1 MNKYL
6 ILAVL
11 LVGAVLV
18 QGKSV
23 QKKEDKKEDS
33 SSSEE
38 NVREVAELLN
48 KKFNTTLLLDL
59 IKMADQTKAK
69 CPDLEEKLDEISD
82 KIEKCVDD
90 IELGSE
96 TFCSLIKNNLG
107 KCTKPAIDL
116 LASCL
121 PEESK
126 DLPVMLEKMLVA
138 IVKQACSSTVE
149 EVLELMNPCALEKD
163 FISYPACREIKTVID
178 EHKNKLPSKSLIC
191 STIPKVRNCAKAH
204 IEGSCQ
210 NTVTRQAAL
219 KFHDAIDAALK
230 DDCDALNKA

>member
-1 MNKYL
+1 MNKYM

-23 QKKEDKKEDS
+23 QKEDKKEDS
-33 SSSEE
+33 SEE
-38 NVREVAELLN
+38 NVRELAEILN
-48 KKFNTTLLLDL
+48 KKFNTTLLLDM
-59 IKMADQTKAK
+59 IKMAEQTKAK
-69 CPDLEEKLDEISD
+69 CPDLEEKLDEVSE

-90 IELGSE
+90 VELGSE
-96 TFCSLIKNNLG
+96 TFCSLINKNLV

-116 LASCL
+116 IASCL

-126 DLPVMLEKMLVA
+126 DLPVMLEKMLAAV
-138 IVKQACSSTVE
+138 VKQACSSTVE

-163 FISYPACREIKTVID
+163 FASYPACKEIKTVID

-191 STIPKVRNCAKAH
+191 STMPKVRNCAKAH
-204 IEGSCQ
+204 IEGNCQ
-210 NTVTRQAAL
+210 NTITRQAAL

>member
-48 KKFNTTLLLDL
+48 KKFNTTLLLDM

-69 CPDLEEKLDEISD
+69 CPDLEEKLDDVSE

-96 TFCSLIKNNLG
+96 TFCSLIKKNLG
-107 KCTKPAIDL
+107 KCSKPAIDL

-138 IVKQACSSTVE
+138 VVKQACSSTVE

-163 FISYPACREIKTVID
+163 FASYPACREIKTVID

-204 IEGSCQ
+204 IEASCQ